1 VKWYGED
8 LEEAAIP
15 VVGPGGGIEEQKE
28 VGAVPL
34 QGEEWK
40 VQSALLLAPDL
51 IELLVPI
58 RKLEGE
64 GDTMETVK
72 E

>member
-1 VKWYGED
+1 M
-8 LEEAAIP
+8 
-15 VVGPGGGIEEQKE
+15 
-28 VGAVPL
+28 PL

-51 IELLVPI
+51 IESPVPI